1 MNDRETLRH
10 VITVP
15 SEIEESP
22 HAIERRAEKAEARL
36 GKFQIDIFVYNELL
50 LDDGMSIDAIDQK
63 ASSLLEVFRLSPL
76 VRQQELA
83 HKLRKQINL
92 ILTRRLNSSL
102 VLTHALKT
110 EDGVNSSAI
119 SKDEQEWKE
128 LFHNCT
134 SPDRLEIVRSI
145 EKLTE
150 DMLMGNFGE
159 YLEEWK
165 RILATD
171 PTMSPE
177 AVRQEI
183 VKQRQRFEHA
193 SRRGKIGLSRHLRET
208 IDASSMANFSALL
221 ALYEELLR
229 KNAYNIADLPAPEVW
244 VEEYS
249 NASIPRRKGI
259 INRLHSNIIVLMTPT
274 PPKESPKT
282 E

>member
-1 MNDRETLRH
+1 
-10 VITVP
+10 
-15 SEIEESP
+15 
-22 HAIERRAEKAEARL
+22 
-36 GKFQIDIFVYNELL
+36 
-50 LDDGMSIDAIDQK
+50 
-63 ASSLLEVFRLSPL
+63 
-76 VRQQELA
+76 
-83 HKLRKQINL
+83 
-92 ILTRRLNSSL
+92 
-102 VLTHALKT
+102 
-110 EDGVNSSAI
+110 
-119 SKDEQEWKE
+119 
-128 LFHNCT
+128 
-134 SPDRLEIVRSI
+134 
-145 EKLTE
+145 
-150 DMLMGNFGE
+150 MGNFGE